1 VTIKCL
7 LDGLRVSGGCLMGV
21 CWMSG
26 GCLVGIW
33 QVSGGFFQCV
43 VVHTYCIVYELYYC
57 LYAVGTGMRLLL

>member
-1 VTIKCL
+1 
-7 LDGLRVSGGCLMGV
+7 MGV